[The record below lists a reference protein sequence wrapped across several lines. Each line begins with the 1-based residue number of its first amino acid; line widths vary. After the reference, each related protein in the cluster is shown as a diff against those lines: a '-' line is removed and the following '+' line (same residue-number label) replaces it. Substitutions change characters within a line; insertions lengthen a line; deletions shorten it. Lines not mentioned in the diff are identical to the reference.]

1 MVPHHDPT
9 QQPDFPPGKPAL
21 PGDTSQATPLDH
33 TASSDGTNVPPL
45 PVPCT
50 VVLYLSAGEPPDNE
64 PERDAP
70 DLPDDGPRCPT
81 CGTPRPP
88 FDPRLSGL
96 LDLALQTR
104 EAANTLVNALEQ
116 EVLP

>member
-9 QQPDFPPGKPAL
+9 KQSDFPTGEPPL
-21 PGDTSQATPLDH
+21 PGDTPQ
-33 TASSDGTNVPPL
+33 TAPPDNPAPAGGTNVPLL

-50 VVLYLSAGEPPDNE
+50 VVLFLTEGEPPDNE

-70 DLPDDGPRCPT
+70 DLPDLGPRCPT

-88 FDPRLSGL
+88 FHVRLSGL
-96 LDLALQTR
+96 LDQALVAQ
-104 EAANTLVNALEQ
+104 EALSTLVHALEQ